1 MMTPRAD
8 RPHYRKGIT
17 MKNSTATDR
26 RLLDL
31 ALVEMDVCGIISPS
45 PISPI
50 QRTILSHRVTDGRT
64 LEQTAEILR
73 MERTAVRQ
81 QEIRALLDLRRAWQ
95 RQARA

>member
-17 MKNSTATDR
+17 MNDTTATDR

-31 ALVEMDVCGIISPS
+31 ALVEMDTCGIISPS